1 VSAKEMSMHHQF
13 ANQEL
18 SRLSYAE
25 AIRNSRRPDDVV
37 NEVEERVS
45 RSRSLLD
52 RVREAVGDA
61 FAQAPTPRPA
71 S

>member
-1 VSAKEMSMHHQF
+1 MSMHRQF
-13 ANQEL
+13 ANQEIA
-18 SRLSYAE
+18 RLSYAE

-61 FAQAPTPRPA
+61 FAQAPMPRPA

>member
-1 VSAKEMSMHHQF
+1 MHHQF

-18 SRLSYAE
+18 TRLSHVE
-25 AIRNSRRPDDVV
+25 AIRNSRRSHHVV

-52 RVREAVGDA
+52 RVREAVGNA
-61 FAQAPTPRPA
+61 FTHAPEPRPI

>member
-1 VSAKEMSMHHQF
+1 MHHQF

-18 SRLSYAE
+18 ARLSHAE
-25 AIRNSRRPDDVV
+25 AIRNSRRQHQVV

-45 RSRSLLD
+45 RSRSLVS
-52 RVREAVGDA
+52 RIREAVGDA
-61 FAQAPTPRPA
+61 FAQAPEPRPT

>member
-1 VSAKEMSMHHQF
+1 MHHQF

-25 AIRNSRRPDDVV
+25 SIRNSRHPDRHVV
-37 NEVEERVS
+37 EDEQRVS
-45 RSRSLLD
+45 RSRSLLS
-52 RVREAVGDA
+52 RVRAAVGDA
-61 FAQAPTPRPA
+61 FAVAPRARPT

>member
-1 VSAKEMSMHHQF
+1 MHHQF

-25 AIRNSRRPDDVV
+25 AIRSSRHPDRHVV
-37 NEVEERVS
+37 EDEQRVS
-45 RSRSLLD
+45 RSRSLLN
-52 RVREAVGDA
+52 RVRAAVGDA
-61 FAQAPTPRPA
+61 FAVAPQPRPT

>member
-1 VSAKEMSMHHQF
+1 MHHQF

-25 AIRNSRRPDDVV
+25 AIRNSRHHDLHVV
-37 NEVEERVS
+37 EDEQRVVS
-45 RSRSLLD
+45 RSRSLLN
-52 RVREAVGDA
+52 RVRAAVGDA
-61 FAQAPTPRPA
+61 FAVAPQTRPT

>member
-1 VSAKEMSMHHQF
+1 MHHHF

-18 SRLSYAE
+18 ARLSHVE
-25 AIRNSRRPDDVV
+25 AIRNSRRQHHVM

-45 RSRSLLD
+45 HSRSLVSRL
-52 RVREAVGDA
+52 REAVGNA
-61 FAQAPTPRPA
+61 FALAPEPRPT

>member
-1 VSAKEMSMHHQF
+1 MHHQF

-18 SRLSYAE
+18 VRLSHVE
-25 AIRNSRRPDDVV
+25 AIRNSRRSHQVV
-37 NEVEERVS
+37 LEVDERVS

-52 RVREAVGDA
+52 RVREAVGNA
-61 FAQAPTPRPA
+61 FAHAPEPRPT

>member
-1 VSAKEMSMHHQF
+1 MHHQF

-18 SRLSYAE
+18 ARLSHAE
-25 AIRNSRRPDDVV
+25 AIRNTRRQHHVV

-45 RSRSLLD
+45 RSLVSRI
-52 RVREAVGDA
+52 REAVGDA
-61 FAQAPTPRPA
+61 FAQAPEPRPT

>member
-1 VSAKEMSMHHQF
+1 MHHQF

-25 AIRNSRRPDDVV
+25 AIRNSRHPAQDVV
-37 NEVEERVS
+37 DEVEQRVS
-45 RSRSLLD
+45 RSRSLLN
-52 RVREAVGDA
+52 RVRAAVGDA
-61 FAQAPTPRPA
+61 FAAAPQSRPT

>member
-1 VSAKEMSMHHQF
+1 MHHQF

-18 SRLSYAE
+18 ARLSHVE
-25 AIRNSRRPDDVV
+25 AIRNSRRQHHVA

-45 RSRSLLD
+45 RSRSLVS
-52 RVREAVGDA
+52 RIREAVGEA
-61 FAQAPTPRPA
+61 FAPAPEPRPT

>member
-1 VSAKEMSMHHQF
+1 MHHQF

-18 SRLSYAE
+18 ARLSYAE
-25 AIRNSRRPDDVV
+25 AIRNSGPQREVV

-52 RVREAVGDA
+52 RVRNAVGNA
-61 FAQAPTPRPA
+61 FAPAPSPRPA

>member
-1 VSAKEMSMHHQF
+1 MHHQF

-18 SRLSYAE
+18 ARLSHVE
-25 AIRNSRRPDDVV
+25 AIRNSRRQHHVV

-45 RSRSLLD
+45 RSRSLLN

-61 FAQAPTPRPA
+61 FAQAPEPRPA
-71 S
+71 G

>member
-1 VSAKEMSMHHQF
+1 MHHQF

-25 AIRNSRRPDDVV
+25 AIRNSGHPNWHVV
-37 NEVEERVS
+37 NEDEQRVS

-52 RVREAVGDA
+52 RVRAAVGVA
-61 FAQAPTPRPA
+61 FGAAPQPRPTA
-71 S
+71 